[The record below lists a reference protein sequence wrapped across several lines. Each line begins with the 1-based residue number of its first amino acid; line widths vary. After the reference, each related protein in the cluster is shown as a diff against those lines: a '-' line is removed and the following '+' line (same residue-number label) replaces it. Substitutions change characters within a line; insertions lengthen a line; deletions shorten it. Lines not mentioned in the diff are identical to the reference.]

1 MSIVELLILVLA
13 TWRITNLITDDSEA
27 GPWDLLHRFRYFLGI
42 RYDLKNRM
50 AATNIVS
57 SAILCFWCFSF
68 WAGLFALT
76 ISLLPYWIGY
86 YMLLPFALSAGAL
99 LVKKRVR

>member
-27 GPWDLLHRFRYFLGI
+27 GPWNILNRI
-42 RYDLKNRM
+42 RYLAGYRYDKSNRP
-50 AATNIVS
+50 ASTNIVS
-57 SAILCFWCFSF
+57 SAMLCFWCFSF
-68 WAGLFALT
+68 WAGLIVLI

-86 YMLLPFALSAGAL
+86 YILLPFALSASAI
-99 LVKKRVR
+99 LVKKQIK